1 MGDVPKFDESD
12 KIDPAHG
19 ADLARNGPTV
29 LALAPVLGLT
39 DTQVDD
45 MFRQAAALEV

>member
-1 MGDVPKFDESD
+1 VEWRRGPR
-12 KIDPAHG
+12 PQ
-19 ADLARNGPTV
+19 RPTV

-39 DTQVDD
+39 DAQVDD